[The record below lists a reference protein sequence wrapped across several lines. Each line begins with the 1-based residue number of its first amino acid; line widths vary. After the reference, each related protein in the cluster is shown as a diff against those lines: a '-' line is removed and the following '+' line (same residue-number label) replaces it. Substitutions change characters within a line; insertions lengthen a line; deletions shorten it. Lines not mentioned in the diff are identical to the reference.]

1 MSYDIGKK
9 LIKSKNFTKAIIIFQ
24 KILKNDP
31 NDLRANFQMGKIF
44 YELNDLK
51 KSIFFFKK
59 CDLIQP
65 YTPNVLFNLALALQ
79 NTGDVENAK
88 NNYLNLISKNPK
100 DIKSYYGLYS
110 LSISNITNEYFANL
124 QKLLTDIKISTYE
137 KSLINFIL

>member
-51 KSIFFFKK
+51 KSIFFF
-59 CDLIQP
+59 
-65 YTPNVLFNLALALQ
+65 
-79 NTGDVENAK
+79 
-88 NNYLNLISKNPK
+88 
-100 DIKSYYGLYS
+100 
-110 LSISNITNEYFANL
+110 
-124 QKLLTDIKISTYE
+124 
-137 KSLINFIL
+137 